1 MDVLTLGNAMV
12 DVLAMVSDEELARL
26 GLEKNVWGLLDADEA
41 ERLYSA
47 MPAGVE
53 VSGGSAA
60 NTAIGVA
67 SLGGTSQYIGKVRN
81 DQLGDVFVHDLRSTG
96 VAYDTS
102 VTTDGPPTGR
112 CLIFVTPD
120 AHRTMR
126 PFLGAAHELTPDDV
140 HEDAVAGADVTYA
153 EGFWDAPCARDAFR
167 KALRIAHSAGRKAA
181 LSLSDV
187 VCVNNFRDDFLAVL
201 EAGEIDVLFGNEAEL
216 LALFPDVGLDAA
228 VGRVRDLC
236 PIAVV
241 TRGEHGSIVV
251 AAGETHEVAVAP
263 VGEVVDTTGA
273 GDLYAAGFLYG
284 LTHGETLAR
293 CGELGSLCA
302 AEVISHVGARP
313 QRRLS
318 ELVASS

>member
-1 MDVLTLGNAMV
+1 MV
-12 DVLAMVSDEELARL
+12 DVLALVSDEELTGL
-26 GLEKNVWGLLDADEA
+26 GLQKNVWGLLDAEEA
-41 ERLYSA
+41 ERLYAA

-67 SLGGTSQYIGKVRN
+67 SLGGSSQYIGKVSD
-81 DQLGDVFVHDLRSTG
+81 DQLGEVFVHDLRSTG
-96 VAYDTS
+96 VAYDTPLAK
-102 VTTDGPPTGR
+102 DGAPTGR

-126 PFLGAAHELTPDDV
+126 PFLGAAHELTADDV
-140 HEDAVAGADVTYA
+140 HEEAVAAAEVTYA
-153 EGFWDAPCARDAFR
+153 EGFWDAECAREAFH
-167 KALRIAHSAGRKAA
+167 KALRIAHGAGRKAA

-187 VCVNNFRDDFLAVL
+187 VCVKNFGDEFLAL
-201 EAGEIDVLFGNEAEL
+201 LKAGEIDVLFGNEAEL
-216 LALFPDVGLDAA
+216 LALFPDVDLGTA
-228 VGRVRDLC
+228 VERLRDLC
-236 PIAVV
+236 PVAAV
-241 TRGEHGSIVV
+241 TRSEHGSIVV
-251 AAGETHEVAVAP
+251 AGDETHEVAAAR

-273 GDLYAAGFLYG
+273 GDLYAAGFLFG
-284 LTHGETLAR
+284 LTQGRPLER

>member
-12 DVLAMVSDEELARL
+12 DVLALVSDEELAGL
-26 GLEKNVWGLLDADEA
+26 GLEKNVWGLLEAPEA
-41 ERLYSA
+41 ERLYDA

-67 SLGGTSQYIGKVRN
+67 SLGGSSQYIGKVSD
-81 DQLGDVFVHDLRSTG
+81 DQLGEVFMHDLRATG
-96 VAYDTS
+96 VLYDTPLAK
-102 VTTDGPPTGR
+102 DGTPTGR

-126 PFLGAAHELTPDDV
+126 PFLGAAHELTADDV
-140 HEDAVAGADVTYA
+140 HEDAVAAAEVTYA
-153 EGFWDAPCARDAFR
+153 EGFWDAECARDAFR
-167 KALRIAHSAGRKAA
+167 KALAVAHGAGRRAA

-187 VCVNNFRDDFLAVL
+187 VCVNNFHDEFKALL

-216 LALFPDVGLDAA
+216 LALFPDADLGAA
-228 VGRVRDLC
+228 VERVRDLC
-236 PIAVV
+236 PIAAV
-241 TRGEHGSIVV
+241 TRSEHGSIVV
-251 AAGETHEVAVAP
+251 AGDETHEVAAAR

-273 GDLYAAGFLYG
+273 GDLYAAGFLFG

-313 QRRLS
+313 QRRLA

>member
-12 DVLAMVSDEELARL
+12 DVLALVSDEQLAEL
-26 GLEKNVWGLLDADEA
+26 GLEKNLWGLLDAEEA
-41 ERLYSA
+41 ERLYAA

-67 SLGGTSQYIGKVRN
+67 SLGGTSQYIGKVSR
-81 DQLGDVFVHDLRSTG
+81 DQLGGVFVHDLRSTG
-96 VAYDTS
+96 VVYDTP
-102 VTTDGPPTGR
+102 VATNGAPTGR

-126 PFLGAAHELTPDDV
+126 PFLGAAHELTADDV
-140 HEDAVAGADVTYA
+140 HDDAVAAAAVTYA
-153 EGFWDAPCARDAFR
+153 EGFWDAECARDAFR
-167 KALRIAHSAGRKAA
+167 KALRLAHGAGNRAA

-187 VCVNNFRDDFLAVL
+187 VCVNNFRPEFLAVL
-201 EAGEIDVLFGNEAEL
+201 KAGEIDILFGNEAEL
-216 LALFPDVGLDAA
+216 LALFPDVDLGGA
-228 VGRVRDLC
+228 VERVRDLC
-236 PIAVV
+236 PIAAV
-241 TRGEHGSIVV
+241 TRSEHGSIVV
-251 AAGETHEVAVAP
+251 AGDQTHVVASAP
-263 VGEVVDTTGA
+263 VDDVVDTTGA

-284 LTHGETLAR
+284 LTHGEPLDR
-293 CGELGSLCA
+293 CGRLGSMCA

-313 QRRLS
+313 QRPLA